1 MHTIMI
7 LEDDILLNKNI
18 ALSLKTAGFK
28 VLCAATVAEAE
39 TLYAHADLLLL
50 DVLLPDGNGVE
61 FCRTVRACSDVPV
74 IFLSSC
80 DDETDIIRGL
90 EQGGDDYITKPFRL
104 AELLSRIRAN
114 LRRRT
119 VAMPLA
125 DLTAVEQKLL
135 EYLMLHKGQYVT
147 REQLLAYLWDAKGEF
162 VNDNT
167 LSVHISRLRE
177 KLDAA
182 GNAGKIQTKRGVG
195 YQWIPQT

>member
-1 MHTIMI
+1 MATIMI
-7 LEDDILLNKNI
+7 LEDDALLNKNI
-18 ALSLKTAGFK
+18 ALSLKTAGYT
-28 VLCAATVAEAE
+28 VICASTVAQAE
-39 TLYAHADLLLL
+39 TLCADADLLLL

-61 FCRTVRACSDVPV
+61 FCRALRACSDVPV

-104 AELLSRIRAN
+104 AELLSRIKAN

-119 VAMPLA
+119 VTVPLA

-135 EYLMLHKGQYVT
+135 EYLMLHKGQYVS
-147 REQLLAYLWDAKGEF
+147 REQLLGYLWDAKGEF

-182 GNAGKIQTKRGVG
+182 GNAGKIRTKRGVG
-195 YQWIPQT
+195 YQWVPQT